1 MKFTIAPLVGLLF
14 GASCLIANTTA
25 YSYEDYNELDARQQ
39 IDDALSERGFGLE
52 ARETVDVPFQPSL
65 RAFLGEAVTAYRR
78 STNGY
83 EENLDARGAPVYWKL
98 TILHPMWDATK
109 NAMVDGKLEVKIGPG
124 AHVSTL
130 KKQVLEDLYNKGYT
144 LINTRGGKRLEE
156 GKSLSVEGVNSG
168 DTLRL
173 AF

>member
-25 YSYEDYNELDARQQ
+25 YSYDDFNELDARQQ
-39 IDDALSERGFGLE
+39 IDDVLSERGLGLE

-83 EENLDARGAPVYWKL
+83 EENLDARGLLDL
-98 TILHPMWDATK
+98 TIKNPVWDPHTGTNVDHPIYVTVSSTARVTILKDK
-109 NAMVDGKLEVKIGPG
+109 VLRKLYEGFFLTYNGRKLDNEQALLSEIGVK
-124 AHVSTL
+124 S
-130 KKQVLEDLYNKGYT
+130 KDVLSFT
-144 LINTRGGKRLEE
+144 M
-156 GKSLSVEGVNSG
+156 
-168 DTLRL
+168 
-173 AF
+173 

>member
-25 YSYEDYNELDARQQ
+25 YAYDDFNELDARQQ
-39 IDDALSERGFGLE
+39 IDDVLSERGLGLE

-83 EENLDARGAPVYWKL
+83 EENLDARGLLTL
-98 TILHPMWDATK
+98 TINYPVWDPHTKTNVPHPLTVTVGTGGM
-109 NAMVDGKLEVKIGPG
+109 
-124 AHVSTL
+124 VSTL
-130 KKQVLEDLYNKGYT
+130 KDKVLRKIYEGFYLTYKGRKLDNEQAVLSDVGVKNK
-144 LINTRGGKRLEE
+144 EV
-156 GKSLSVEGVNSG
+156 LSI
-168 DTLRL
+168 TM
-173 AF
+173 